1 MCKKK
6 KVRNM
11 HFFPSPLQKVVIS
24 FCSIFSLFFFLL
36 ERDETR
42 RVGGTDTGTT
52 VVNGLVGKG
61 ELAEVVTDHLRLDL
75 NSVESFAVVD
85 TDDRADHGGGDDFVA
100 AVGVDRIGLLTL
112 GGKLLGLE
120 DLAHEDGVLDLLA
133 TGTAATLTGR
143 EELVDVLLAHVEEL
157 VELDTSVLE
166 LLEGSLDGCL
176 RHLLLVV
183 FSGSFLPKKI

>member
-1 MCKKK
+1 MK
-6 KVRNM
+6 
-11 HFFPSPLQKVVIS
+11 
-24 FCSIFSLFFFLL
+24 LFDLLLL

-42 RVGGTDTGTT
+42 RVSGTDTGAT

-75 NSVESFAVVD
+75 DGVEGLAVVD
-85 TDDRADHGGGDDFVA
+85 TDDRPDHGGGDDFVA
-100 AVGVDRIGLLTL
+100 AVGVDGLGLLTL
-112 GGKLLGLE
+112 GGFSLGPE

-133 TGTAATLTGR
+133 TGAAAALTGG

-166 LLEGSLDGCL
+166 LLEGSLGGLL
-176 RHLLLVV
+176 RHFFFVKESKV
-183 FSGSFLPKKI
+183 